1 MAGNLRLRPFF
12 NGDILNVSHSTPC
25 LNPLVKIKFNLMPG
39 CCKRI
44 QGMDIKIHPIKTLTD
59 LRKCHEI
66 QRATW
71 GYTDL
76 MVFPYTQLIS
86 AANNG
91 GVLLGAYDGPDL
103 VGFLYGYLGMSG
115 TKLYLFSQRMGVLP
129 SYQNQGIGMKL
140 KLAQREQM
148 LRQGIDLI
156 VWTYDPLL
164 GKNATLNIEKLGGL
178 VRHYARDIYGAVH
191 NPLQIGLSTDR
202 FLLEWELMS
211 DRVRERIRSTTPR
224 PWAEDWLDKYEFVNF
239 AAWEGNLPRPMASDL
254 EMTEKTLLVQ
264 IPPDLNAIKK
274 VDLGIARGWRE
285 STRDIFETYFR
296 RGYVVTGFARSSG
309 PQVPNIYK
317 IERVELRTTS
327 DFPLWVSG
335 VSQE

>member
-1 MAGNLRLRPFF
+1 
-12 NGDILNVSHSTPC
+12 
-25 LNPLVKIKFNLMPG
+25 
-39 CCKRI
+39 
-44 QGMDIKIHPIKTLTD
+44 MDIKIRPVNTLTD

-71 GYTDL
+71 GFTDL

-86 AANNG
+86 SAHNG
-91 GVLLGAYDGPDL
+91 GVLLGAYQGPEL
-103 VGFLYGYLGMSG
+103 IGFVYGYLGMSG
-115 TKLYLFSQRMGVLP
+115 AKLYLFSQRMGVLP
-129 SYQNQGIGMKL
+129 NLQSRGIGMKL
-140 KLAQREQM
+140 KLAQRDQM

-164 GKNATLNIEKLGGL
+164 GKNASLNIEKLGGI
-178 VRHYARDIYGAVH
+178 VRHYARDIYGTVN
-191 NPLQIGLSTDR
+191 NPLQVGLSTDR

-211 DRVRERIRSTTPR
+211 DRVRERIRSTKPR
-224 PWAEDWLDKYEFVNF
+224 PQAKDWLEENKYSFVNY

-254 EMTEKTLLVQ
+254 ELDDDVVLVQ

-296 RGYVVTGFARSSG
+296 RGYVVTGFARGSG
-309 PQVPNIYK
+309 PQMPNIYRL
-317 IERVELRTTS
+317 ERIDLPTTS
-327 DFPLWVSG
+327 DFSSWVTG
-335 VSQE
+335 VKP